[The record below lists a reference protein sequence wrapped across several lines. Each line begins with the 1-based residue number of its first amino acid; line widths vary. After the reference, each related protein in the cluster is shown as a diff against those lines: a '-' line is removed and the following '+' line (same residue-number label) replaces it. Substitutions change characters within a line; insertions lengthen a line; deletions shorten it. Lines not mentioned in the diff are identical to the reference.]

1 MGVFGSADAGPAG
14 PAASA
19 GGSAQH
25 SVVGPPVEMT
35 QSAAPRGSAELQ
47 AMRRMTAAEAHRR
60 LVADCNGHG
69 KRQVLAGGR
78 YWQVA
83 GIGGALGQA
92 SLRKGQAVE
101 RRSRDAV
108 ARAGAP
114 AQGQVRQRAARFV
127 RRA

>member
-1 MGVFGSADAGPAG
+1 MGVFGSAGAGPAW

-60 LVADCNGHG
+60 LVPGCNGHG
-69 KRQVLAGGR
+69 KRQALAGGGVLAGR
-78 YWQVA
+78 W
-83 GIGGALGQA
+83 GQ
-92 SLRKGQAVE
+92 
-101 RRSRDAV
+101 D
-108 ARAGAP
+108 P
-114 AQGQVRQRAARFV
+114 
-127 RRA
+127 